1 MAPSGRGA
9 AAGCRVILL
18 VRDVQTPRTV
28 FVYQK
33 EAETEQCVTHPKI
46 KQLNYFTVYILS
58 HKIRTPLPC
67 EPNEN
72 FSPPLLAMMAEE
84 SWGGA

>member
-1 MAPSGRGA
+1 MIELNDCSSDVKGIYMAPSGRGA

-46 KQLNYFTVYILS
+46 KQLNYFTVYIYYLI
-58 HKIRTPLPC
+58 KLG
-67 EPNEN
+67 
-72 FSPPLLAMMAEE
+72 PPYLRAE
-84 SWGGA
+84 